1 MTDVV
6 QDMDTSEKS
15 EVAETEMAAPEQ
27 TNGTI
32 NGKVCH
38 SIMRALLFK
47 CSCIIVVSHY

>member
-27 TNGTI
+27 TNGTT

-38 SIMRALLFK
+38 
-47 CSCIIVVSHY
+47 Y